1 MKLMYR
7 VWWAFLGLASA
18 ALGIYLV
25 AVDPTMRVTGLI
37 CAPIGLAIF
46 AIQVYMITTRGNR

>member
-7 VWWAFLGLASA
+7 MWWAFLGLASA

-25 AVDPTMRVTGLI
+25 IEDPTMRTTGLI

-46 AIQVYMITTRGNR
+46 AIQVFMVFTRGNR

>member
-7 VWWAFLGLASA
+7 MWWAFLGLACA

-25 AVDPTMRVTGLI
+25 VEDPNQRITGLI

-46 AIQVYMITTRGNR
+46 AIQVYMIKSRGNK